1 MIEITKWEYDKLQ
14 EYKEEYFKLLEEKEN
29 LYKALKPIIKE
40 ILEDM
45 GDEIK

>member
-1 MIEITKWEYDKLQ
+1 MIKITQWEYDKLQ

-45 GDEIK
+45 RGEE